1 MVIKTNKNRLIL
13 GLKILFVVIILG
25 ITAKESANIISG
37 FNIETF
43 YTYADQLTLGNI
55 LIIISLGIISYIP
68 LTFYDFIIKKR
79 VGINLDNK
87 KLYKYSWIASSV
99 SSIVGFGGSSAIALK
114 SHFYNP
120 YVKDKKHLAKEVSK
134 VVALNLTGFSMTCF
148 IYLIM
153 MKFNLGKISITNV
166 LTICISM
173 YLPVLTLILVGRY
186 IKYKNEVRRDVID
199 TFKIIGISLLEW
211 ITTITLVY
219 SIVIILGE
227 NISIA
232 QFFPIFVAAIAV
244 AIISMSPGG
253 VGTFDLTLLT
263 GLNALGV
270 ASEKVILAIFLYRL
284 TYYIIPLLIGALL
297 YISELWTKVDKNKKY
312 LVSIVSSKF
321 AHYGLIILVFSAGLL
336 LLASQAIPGM
346 VERIHV
352 VNQILGFKITC
363 MSGGFSIIIGFLL
376 IAMSRVISFKSKNVY
391 KITMA
396 LVIIGILVSL
406 IIRFEY
412 QVSIYLIIVGVVLK
426 ISKNQFYRDG
436 FVMRWGDILKNT
448 LILLFFQGLYI
459 YVAYNNTHLK
469 VSSNSIFNLSNYHT
483 FEQVS
488 KFGAISTIGFLIAVA
503 FLVILYYLNKKNDFE
518 KVKLYQCKDKVD
530 NILKKYNG
538 SSVIHFVNLNDKFVY
553 INKDE
558 DVMLQYQV
566 YANKLVVLGN
576 LVGDDSKFFE
586 SIQEFYEMS
595 DRYGYIPVF
604 TAIDE
609 KMIPH
614 LHETGYEFIKL
625 GEEASV
631 NLDEFTLEG
640 RKMKSVRNA
649 LSRVEKEGYTFEMVY
664 PPFSKD
670 FLEEIKNVSDEWLEG
685 RPEKG
690 FSVGFF
696 DEEYLSLDAIA
707 IVKNK
712 DGKIKGFTNLM
723 PMYDGNKTLSI
734 DLMRFSKDSC
744 NGIMDFIFVNLFKYG
759 IEHEYSRF
767 NMGMAPLS
775 NVGRSKY
782 SFLREKMAAK
792 IYSHGQY
799 FYSFEGLKRFKEKYC
814 ESWDGRYM
822 AYKKRTSLIFTM
834 IQVIMLVSNGKNYR
848 YESCNHDS
856 EALKQELA

>member
-1 MVIKTNKNRLIL
+1 M
-13 GLKILFVVIILG
+13 
-25 ITAKESANIISG
+25 
-37 FNIETF
+37 
-43 YTYADQLTLGNI
+43 
-55 LIIISLGIISYIP
+55 
-68 LTFYDFIIKKR
+68 
-79 VGINLDNK
+79 
-87 KLYKYSWIASSV
+87 
-99 SSIVGFGGSSAIALK
+99 IV
-114 SHFYNP
+114 
-120 YVKDKKHLAKEVSK
+120 
-134 VVALNLTGFSMTCF
+134 
-148 IYLIM
+148 
-153 MKFNLGKISITNV
+153 
-166 LTICISM
+166 
-173 YLPVLTLILVGRY
+173 
-186 IKYKNEVRRDVID
+186 
-199 TFKIIGISLLEW
+199 
-211 ITTITLVY
+211 
-219 SIVIILGE
+219 
-227 NISIA
+227 
-232 QFFPIFVAAIAV
+232 
-244 AIISMSPGG
+244 
-253 VGTFDLTLLT
+253 
-263 GLNALGV
+263 
-270 ASEKVILAIFLYRL
+270 
-284 TYYIIPLLIGALL
+284 
-297 YISELWTKVDKNKKY
+297 
-312 LVSIVSSKF
+312 
-321 AHYGLIILVFSAGLL
+321 LVFSAGLL

-352 VNQILGFKITC
+352 VNKILGFKITC
-363 MSGGFSIIIGFLL
+363 MSGGVSIIIGFLL

-396 LVIIGILVSL
+396 LVIIGIFVSL

-412 QVSIYLIIVGVVLK
+412 QVSMYLIIVGIVLK

-436 FVMRWGDILKNT
+436 FVMKWGDILKNT

-469 VSSNSIFNLSNYHT
+469 VASNSIFNLSNYHT
-483 FEQVS
+483 LEQVK
-488 KFGAISTIGFLIAVA
+488 KFGAMSAIGFLIAVA
-503 FLVILYYLNKKNDFE
+503 FLGILYYLNKKNDFK

-530 NILKKYNG
+530 SILKKYNG
-538 SSVIHFVNLNDKFVY
+538 SSVIHFINLNDKFVY
-553 INKDE
+553 MNKDE

-576 LVGDDSKFFE
+576 LVGNENKFFE

-631 NLDEFTLEG
+631 NLESFTLEG

-649 LSRVEKEGYTFEMVY
+649 LSRVEKEGYTFEMIY
-664 PPFSKD
+664 PPFSND
-670 FLEEIKNVSDEWLEG
+670 FLEEIKNISDEWLEG

-712 DGKIKGFTNLM
+712 DGEIKGFTNLM

-744 NGIMDFIFVNLFKYG
+744 NGIMDFIFVNLFKHG
-759 IEHEYSRF
+759 IEHGYSRF

-792 IYSHGQY
+792 IYSHGQH
-799 FYSFEGLKRFKEKYC
+799 FYSFEGLKKFKEKYC

-834 IQVIMLVSNGKNYR
+834 VQVIMLVSNGKKYR
-848 YESCNHDS
+848 YESCNIES
-856 EALKQELA
+856 ESLKEELA